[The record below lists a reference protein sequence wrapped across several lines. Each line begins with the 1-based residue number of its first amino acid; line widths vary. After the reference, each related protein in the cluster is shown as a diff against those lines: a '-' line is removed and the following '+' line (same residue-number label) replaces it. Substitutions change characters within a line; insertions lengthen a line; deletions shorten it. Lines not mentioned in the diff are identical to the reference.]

1 MLSFYPGVNNALR
14 QRGFRPAFSV
24 RKRLP
29 PRVPLVAAGQSVA
42 TARFRSTSPEQL
54 KRGAANRDRT
64 VSRSCPAQK
73 SKNFV
78 SRTWSR
84 SAALRGSFRL
94 GPERALGRSPLR
106 ECQRRHAAPPTY
118 GPGAL
123 AWATASATALAARTR
138 KQEGGWTGNAWQLV
152 FSTLSKERKNVER
165 VCGDPLPPVAAL
177 LSTALPRRGQSPQ
190 SHRQRSR
197 RSQRTRPAGEKAKD
211 RHQGTAIPATCY
223 TPAKCSA

>member
-73 SKNFV
+73 SKKFV
-78 SRTWSR
+78 SRAWSR

-94 GPERALGRSPLR
+94 GPERLLCRSPLR
-106 ECQRRHAAPPTY
+106 RCQRRHPVRQHTETEAGKAA
-118 GPGAL
+118 
-123 AWATASATALAARTR
+123 SSRQQR
-138 KQEGGWTGNAWQLV
+138 QLV
-152 FSTLSKERKNVER
+152 SN
-165 VCGDPLPPVAAL
+165 AL
-177 LSTALPRRGQSPQ
+177 LSAAV
-190 SHRQRSR
+190 
-197 RSQRTRPAGEKAKD
+197 RPCAVPAD
-211 RHQGTAIPATCY
+211 RVPPLHCPPTCY
-223 TPAKCSA
+223 DQPVDNRTEPRTARQWIRYLVVAVIALFLVWWMLRVYVL